1 MGLALS
7 VVSPAQTAFTRMLV
21 TGTELISFAAMNT
34 DREPAVAGLFY
45 PASPTTLQRHVQT
58 LMAAAEPG
66 SLMDLKALVVPHAG
80 YQYSGPIAASGYAQ
94 LAAFAGRIRRVILFG
109 PAHRAYFRGL
119 AYPDAARLLT
129 PLGAVALDREA
140 LEGLADLPQVKRI
153 DRAFTGEHC
162 LEVQLPFLQTL
173 LPDFCVVPLLVGDA
187 TAQEVAEVMERL
199 WGGPET
205 LILVSSDLSHY
216 LDYETAKRTDL
227 RTTQAIERLDPE
239 ALDHHCAC
247 GCTPLCGL
255 LLEARRRGLKERT
268 LDLRNS
274 GDTAGPRD
282 QVVGYGAYAFY

>member
-1 MGLALS
+1 MC
-7 VVSPAQTAFTRMLV
+7 PQ
-21 TGTELISFAAMNT
+21 AMNR

-45 PASPTTLQRHVQT
+45 PADPAALHRRVQG

-66 SLMDLKALVVPHAG
+66 SLTDLKALVVPHAG

-94 LAAFAGRIRRVILFG
+94 LAAIAPRIRRVILFG

-119 AYPDAARLLT
+119 AYPDAERLLT
-129 PLGAVALDREA
+129 PLGAVDLDREA
-140 LEGLADLPQVKRI
+140 LDLLVDLPQVHGI
-153 DRAFTGEHC
+153 DRAFMGEHC

-173 LPDFCVVPLLVGDA
+173 LTDFRAVPLLVGDA
-187 TAQEVAEVMERL
+187 TPQEVAQVMERL

-216 LDYETAKRTDL
+216 LDYESAKRTDL
-227 RTTQAIERLDPE
+227 GTTRAIERLDPE
-239 ALDHHCAC
+239 ALDHHRAC

-282 QVVGYGAYAFY
+282 QVVGYGAYAFF

>member
-1 MGLALS
+1 
-7 VVSPAQTAFTRMLV
+7 
-21 TGTELISFAAMNT
+21 MNP
-34 DREPAVAGLFY
+34 DLEPSVAGLFY
-45 PASPTTLQRHVQT
+45 PASPATLQRQVQS

-66 SLMDLKALVVPHAG
+66 SLTDLKALVVPHAG

-94 LAAFAGRIRRVILFG
+94 LAAVAGRIRRVILFG

-119 AYPDAARLLT
+119 AYPDAERLLT

-140 LEGLADLPQVKRI
+140 LDGLADLPQVQRI
-153 DRAFTGEHC
+153 DRAFLGEHC

-173 LPDFCVVPLLVGDA
+173 LPDFRVVPLLVGDA
-187 TAQEVAEVMERL
+187 TAQQVAEVMERL
-199 WGGPET
+199 WGGAET

-216 LDYETAKRTDL
+216 LDYDRAKRTDL

-239 ALDHHCAC
+239 ALDHHSAC

-268 LDLRNS
+268 LDLRSS